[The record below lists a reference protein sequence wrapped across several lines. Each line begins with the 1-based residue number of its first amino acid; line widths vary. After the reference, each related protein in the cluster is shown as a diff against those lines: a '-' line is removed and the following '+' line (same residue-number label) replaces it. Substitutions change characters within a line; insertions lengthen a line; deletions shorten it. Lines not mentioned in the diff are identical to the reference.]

1 MDVQK
6 LLQMPEY
13 EFLHHLERPVLFMTL
28 GGSYA
33 YGTNREG
40 SDIDVRGC
48 VLNRPEEL
56 LGLSKFDAFADR
68 NTDTTI
74 YGFNKLISM
83 LIDCNPSTMELLFC
97 KPEHYFMVSNEG
109 HFLLDSRNLFL
120 SQRAIYSF
128 GGYAN
133 RMLRQLRTFLADHD
147 PTPDER
153 EEEFFRTAQ
162 HMIEGCQYRYTGI
175 PSGTFSL
182 YLDKARDPGK
192 NMEVFLDVHADH
204 VSLREINSVLNELGS
219 TRESYEKLCKRNTK
233 KDEVH
238 LNKHI
243 MHLCRLYLMI
253 FDILEKGQFST
264 YREADHNFL
273 MDVRNGKFLQ
283 NGVLTEEFEELLVA
297 YEKRLQYDK
306 QNTSLPEQPD
316 IKKIEELMVE
326 INRKAV
332 M

>member
-56 LGLSKFDAFADR
+56 LGLSKFEVFTDR
-68 NTDTTI
+68 KTDTTI

-83 LIDCNPSTMELLFC
+83 LIDCNPNTIELLFC
-97 KPEHYFMVSNEG
+97 KPEHYFMMTNAG
-109 HFLLDSRNLFL
+109 YLLLDHRELFL
-120 SQRAIYSF
+120 SQKAIYSF

-133 RMLRQLRTFLADHD
+133 GKLRQLRTFLADHD
-147 PTPDER
+147 PTPDEK

-162 HMIEGCQYRYTGI
+162 HMVEGCQYRYPGI
-175 PSGTFSL
+175 PDRTLSL
-182 YLDKARDPGK
+182 YLDKSKEPERE
-192 NMEVFLDVHADH
+192 MEVFLDIHAEH
-204 VSLREINSVLNELGS
+204 IPLREINCVFNELGS

-233 KDEVH
+233 KDEAH

-264 YREADHNFL
+264 YREADHDFL

-316 IKKIEELMVE
+316 IKKIEELMVA